1 VLTLGLGASP
11 PTCVS
16 TPPRYPYLQR
26 AERECRVHNCVP
38 PQVEHCTLR
47 QRVHREDPDHGDYSR
62 RHEIARMT
70 PTALSG

>member
-1 VLTLGLGASP
+1 
-11 PTCVS
+11 
-16 TPPRYPYLQR
+16 LQR